1 VRLTRPLKLGAA
13 ALGAAALGVSAASA
27 VVSGPAAPM
36 PPSHAPVAGSE
47 RIEPVAPDPV
57 GGLDWALRVY
67 TSTSGASCAEVG
79 RLRGGEFGQ
88 NDATG
93 AFQPIELDERA
104 VCADL
109 TVEPVV
115 VAVNAYPAGVQ
126 RPARTVLFGRAGPAV
141 SDVLVQR
148 RGAAIEAR
156 PRIGAAGGFLLPL
169 AGTIMAPAL
178 PVTVTLDG
186 GRTTVYDWKGV
197 RHKVAEDDS

>member
-1 VRLTRPLKLGAA
+1 MRLTRPLKLGAA

-126 RPARTVLFGRAGPAV
+126 RPRARCSSAARGRPSAMF
-141 SDVLVQR
+141 SSS
-148 RGAAIEAR
+148 GAAPRSRRARESAPPAASCSRSLARSRR
-156 PRIGAAGGFLLPL
+156 PRF
-169 AGTIMAPAL
+169 
-178 PVTVTLDG
+178 
-186 GRTTVYDWKGV
+186 R
-197 RHKVAEDDS
+197 